1 MSTTSG
7 HCLCRAIGF
16 SYEGA
21 PNWTLH
27 CHCESCRRA
36 TSSPMATWI
45 SVPRNAFRF
54 TAGKPTYFASSPGVR
69 RGFCVHCGSP
79 GSTPRTTC
87 RATRRPGATPSPSA
101 AGPGNSGAGAGSF
114 ELEHLHRVAEVDA
127 PRIVLLQ
134 LEPVQRLDRLADE
147 ERAALWVERA
157 VGAEQDSFGSI
168 KIYSTSDRGP
178 RPVHRGVAVEHP
190 EVVHRALGHLLQQ
203 RRVVFVRSTGAEL
216 VHAVADAVDEER
228 RHRAEMVSD
237 DAQLRQPVEHAG
249 EHEPRH
255 EGAGLVGP
263 AEQPPDLVLG
273 LRLGRVVGELRGA
286 RRMPPDRQAVLVRHA
301 LEDREELRLVER
313 PAVDVGEDLDAL
325 GAELADGAVHL
336 LERGGDIVHRQRGDE
351 GRELP
356 GVLLHDLR
364 HAVVRQPGELGGLL
378 GTSQELDGRHRQG
391 QDLLVLGEALHHAH
405 ALVQVPQH
413 RNVHPAL
420 ELRRERRV
428 PLGDLLH
435 PLEVRLRKDV
445 RKDVELQHYSSFTPA
460 MVESSLQRAASVRML
475 RPKASPSSGSVSSW
489 PMSMRRFEN
498 SGLREMA
505 GSSRDSRSST
515 SPEVFTGTNTPN
527 SAPRTKSST
536 PASAIVGTSGT
547 SGERAPPVMTS
558 ALTWPALMRPTEV
571 AMPVISI
578 SICPDTTSAMPAPPP
593 LYGTC
598 VMLSLKRCANS
609 SPIRWGLEP
618 TPGEP

>member
-1 MSTTSG
+1 MRVEFNTLGLKAQLPINTATLPRASTTSASAG
-7 HCLCRAIGF
+7 Q
-16 SYEGA
+16 
-21 PNWTLH
+21 
-27 CHCESCRRA
+27 
-36 TSSPMATWI
+36 
-45 SVPRNAFRF
+45 RN
-54 TAGKPTYFASSPGVR
+54 
-69 RGFCVHCGSP
+69 GSL
-79 GSTPRTTC
+79 
-87 RATRRPGATPSPSA
+87 
-101 AGPGNSGAGAGSF
+101 
-114 ELEHLHRVAEVDA
+114 ELEFKHLHRVAEVDA
-127 PRIVLLQ
+127 PGIDLLQ

-147 ERAALWVERA
+147 QRAALRVERA
-157 VGAEQDSFGSI
+157 VGAEQHVLRAVEVEAAA
-168 KIYSTSDRGP
+168 DRA
-178 RPVHRGVAVEHP
+178 RRAVHRGVAVEHP

-203 RRVVFVRSTGAEL
+203 RRVVLVRSTGAEL

-237 DAQLRQPVEHAG
+237 DAQLRQPVEHAR

-255 EGAGLVGP
+255 EGAGLVRP
-263 AEQPPDLVLG
+263 AEQPPDLVPG
-273 LRLGRVVGELRGA
+273 LRLGRVIGELRGA
-286 RRMPPDRQAVLVRHA
+286 RRMHPDRQAVPVRHA

-325 GAELADGAVHL
+325 RAELADGAVHL
-336 LERGGDIVHRQRGDE
+336 LERGRHVVHRQRGDE

-356 GVLLHDLR
+356 GVLSHDLS
-364 HAVVRQPGELGGLL
+364 HAVVRQPRQLGGLL
-378 GTSQELDGRHRQG
+378 GVSQELDGRHRQG

-405 ALVQVPQH
+405 ALVEVPQH
-413 RNVHPAL
+413 RDMHPAL

-445 RKDVELQHYSSFTPA
+445 RKNVEFQHYSSFTPA
-460 MVESSLQRAASVRML
+460 MVESSLQRAASSRML

-489 PMSMRRFEN
+489 PMSTRRLLK
-498 SGLREMA
+498 SGLREIA
-505 GSSRDSRSST
+505 GSSRDSRSIT
-515 SPEVFTGTNTPN
+515 SPGVAAGVKTPN
-527 SAPRTKSST
+527 NAPRTKSST

-558 ALTWPALMRPTEV
+558 ALTWPALTRPTEV

-609 SPIRWGLEP
+609 SPIRCGLEP

>member
-1 MSTTSG
+1 M
-7 HCLCRAIGF
+7 H
-16 SYEGA
+16 
-21 PNWTLH
+21 
-27 CHCESCRRA
+27 
-36 TSSPMATWI
+36 
-45 SVPRNAFRF
+45 
-54 TAGKPTYFASSPGVR
+54 
-69 RGFCVHCGSP
+69 
-79 GSTPRTTC
+79 
-87 RATRRPGATPSPSA
+87 
-101 AGPGNSGAGAGSF
+101 
-114 ELEHLHRVAEVDA
+114 
-127 PRIVLLQ
+127 
-134 LEPVQRLDRLADE
+134 
-147 ERAALWVERA
+147 
-157 VGAEQDSFGSI
+157 
-168 KIYSTSDRGP
+168 
-178 RPVHRGVAVEHP
+178 
-190 EVVHRALGHLLQQ
+190 
-203 RRVVFVRSTGAEL
+203 
-216 VHAVADAVDEER
+216 
-228 RHRAEMVSD
+228 
-237 DAQLRQPVEHAG
+237 
-249 EHEPRH
+249 
-255 EGAGLVGP
+255 
-263 AEQPPDLVLG
+263 
-273 LRLGRVVGELRGA
+273 
-286 RRMPPDRQAVLVRHA
+286 PDRQAYLVHHA
-301 LEDREELRLVER
+301 LEDGDELGLVER
-313 PAVDVGEDLDAL
+313 PAVTVGEDPAAP

-351 GRELP
+351 GRDLP
-356 GVLLHDLR
+356 GVFPHDLR

-445 RKDVELQHYSSFTPA
+445 GENVEFQHYSSFTPA
-460 MVESSLQRAASVRML
+460 MVESSLQRAASARML
-475 RPKASPSSGSVSSW
+475 RPKASRSSGSVSSW

-505 GSSRDSRSST
+505 GSSRDSRSIT
-515 SPEVFTGTNTPN
+515 SFRAAAGGKTPN
-527 SAPRTKSST
+527 NAPRTKSST
-536 PASAIVGTSGT
+536 PASAIVGASGT

-609 SPIRWGLEP
+609 SPIRCGLEP

>member
-1 MSTTSG
+1 MLG
-7 HCLCRAIGF
+7 LKARA
-16 SYEGA
+16 
-21 PNWTLH
+21 
-27 CHCESCRRA
+27 
-36 TSSPMATWI
+36 
-45 SVPRNAFRF
+45 RNC
-54 TAGKPTYFASSPGVR
+54 AG
-69 RGFCVHCGSP
+69 
-79 GSTPRTTC
+79 TPL
-87 RATRRPGATPSPSA
+87 
-101 AGPGNSGAGAGSF
+101 F
-114 ELEHLHRVAEVDA
+114 ELEFEHLHRVAEVDA

-134 LEPVQRLDRLADE
+134 LEAVQRLDRLADE
-147 ERAALWVERA
+147 KRAALRIERA

-168 KIYSTSDRGP
+168 KIYSTPDRGP

-190 EVVHRALGHLLQQ
+190 EVVHRALRHLLQQ
-203 RRVVFVRSTGAEL
+203 RRLVLVRSAGAEL
-216 VHAVADAVDEER
+216 VHAIADAVDEEW
-228 RHRAEMVSD
+228 RHRAEMGGD

-286 RRMPPDRQAVLVRHA
+286 RRMHPDRQAVLVRHA

-336 LERGGDIVHRQRGDE
+336 LERGGDVIHRQRGDE

-356 GVLLHDLR
+356 GVLLHDLG
-364 HAVVRQPGELGGLL
+364 HAVVRQPGQLGGLL
-378 GTSQELDGRHRQG
+378 GTSQKLDGGHRQG
-391 QDLLVLGEALHHAH
+391 QDLPVLGEALHHAH

-420 ELRRERRV
+420 ELGRERRV

-460 MVESSLQRAASVRML
+460 MAERSVPRAASARML

-489 PMSMRRFEN
+489 PMSTSRLLKSR
-498 SGLREMA
+498 LREIA
-505 GSSRDSRSST
+505 GSSRDSRSSA
-515 SPEVFTGTNTPN
+515 SLGVPAGAKIPN
-527 SAPRTKSST
+527 NAPSTKSCT

-547 SGERAPPVMTS
+547 SGERAAPVMTS

-578 SICPDTTSAMPAPPP
+578 SICPDPTSVMPAPPP

-598 VMLSLKRCANS
+598 VMSSLKRCANS
-609 SPIRWGLEP
+609 SPIRCGLEP